1 MAVNINIENK
11 KKPEIKV
18 GSIVFLRACTNDT
31 IRMVIKD
38 CEKKQYKL
46 LDLKTGYAYA
56 EENTI
61 EELIDL
67 YDLELATNDMTVI
80 LHDVED

>member
-1 MAVNINIENK
+1 
-11 KKPEIKV
+11 
-18 GSIVFLRACTNDT
+18 
-31 IRMVIKD
+31 MVIKD

-80 LHDVED
+80 LHDVEN